1 MSLGAR
7 HQHCGIDGSRPL
19 GIHLRGCC
27 VPSDN
32 YDGRFG
38 DNYDGR

>member
-1 MSLGAR
+1 LA
-7 HQHCGIDGSRPL
+7 DGKHALLIWAASIL
-19 GIHLRGCC
+19 
-27 VPSDN
+27 PSDN